1 MLLELVLATEAVS
14 LGVAFLPFLVDEGAG
29 LADGL
34 LFLAASHSAEPAI
47 ALVVRK

>member
-14 LGVAFLPFLVDEGAG
+14 LGAVFLPIDEGAG

-34 LFLAASHSAEPAI
+34 VFLAASHPADPTI
-47 ALVVRK
+47 LR